1 MESMLN
7 EQHLLRPPLLD
18 GSNLSLEEQAM
29 IAARSQLLMQAAAA
43 AAGGPYSMLGPMGPL
58 YAGAVQQYGGGSAAP
73 LWSQQWACLGRSLLA
88 TQHLAA
94 ATSTGPRPPYYNPS
108 LAQHRFTPYCLPRHR
123 KTPVSP
129 VSSPDSL
136 RETNDGSPHSPS

>member
-1 MESMLN
+1 MESMLT
-7 EQHLLRPPLLD
+7 EQQFLRPPLLD
-18 GSNLSLEEQAM
+18 GSNLTLEEQAM
-29 IAARSQLLMQAAAA
+29 IAARSQMLLQAAAA

-58 YAGAVQQYGGGSAAP
+58 YAGAVQQYSGGTAAP

-94 ATSTGPRPPYYNPS
+94 ATSTAPRPLYTNPS
-108 LAQHRFTPYCLPRHR
+108 YTQHRFSPYCLPRYR
-123 KTPVSP
+123 KAPVSP